1 MSIDGQLASV
11 PRRPVPPTVVGAV
24 ASMVAALVVLAPWL
38 APGSLLVRDLVAVA
52 MQPGWGTHLLRG
64 GVRLARDVPGEVLA
78 AGVGQVVGGDWV
90 ARVGLLVA
98 MGAVGAAVG
107 RLLRDR
113 SSTAVVVAAVSAV
126 VNPWTWAHLRQ
137 GQWLVVVA
145 YAALG
150 FVARA
155 VADDDVLG
163 TIRAVTVAALSG
175 FIAVVV
181 VWPTLIV
188 TGLCTRRWRTLAVGS
203 TTAFVTA
210 LPWALLPGPRQ
221 VDPDGFA
228 AFAANADTPFGVWT
242 SLLSGGGY
250 FNALVASPWR
260 RLVPIAVLATLVAGV
275 GLVRIAR
282 HAWNAPASDGAARAA
297 GGLIVTGLVG
307 WVVAGWG
314 ATSLGSAVLAELG
327 TWWPGVAI
335 LRDPHRLLA
344 PLVLASAIGLGL
356 VAEDVASRLSDA
368 GMTRPRVAAGVATV
382 AIALIVVALPDPVVG
397 PRLPGPSTL
406 PTSWVEAAALVDA
419 AGDPGGVLV
428 VPYAQVQQY
437 AFTQGRPVAVPWRR
451 MVDRPVLVGSEL
463 VVGDQVIDDVVGDD
477 KWAELAGA
485 PPATWTATA
494 MAAAGVGWIVVTEP
508 AAAAQVRDDVGLEV
522 AISDDDLVLV
532 RVDAPISPTPLAPPV
547 GRWVLWLDAM
557 VLAGAMALLAPLR
570 RRDSGRV
577 VRYDASGLDPLATT
591 SAPARGR
598 RPKGTT

>member
-1 MSIDGQLASV
+1 MSIDGQVASV
-11 PRRPVPPTVVGAV
+11 RRRRVSPTVVGAA
-24 ASMVAALVVLAPWL
+24 ASLVAALVVLAPWL

-78 AGVGQVVGGDWV
+78 AGIGQVVGGDWV
-90 ARVGLLVA
+90 VRVGLLVA

-145 YAALG
+145 YAAVG
-150 FVARA
+150 YVALA

-163 TIRAVTVAALSG
+163 TIRAVTAAALSG
-175 FIAVVV
+175 VVAVVV

-188 TGLCTRRWRTLAVGS
+188 TGLCTRRWRALAVGS

-221 VDPDGFA
+221 VDRDGFA

-242 SLLSGGGY
+242 SLLTGGGY

-260 RLVPIAVLATLVAGV
+260 RLAPIAVLATLLAGV
-275 GLVRIAR
+275 GLVRVAR
-282 HAWNAPASDGAARAA
+282 HARSAPANDGAARAA

-307 WVVAGWG
+307 VVVAGLGASSWG
-314 ATSLGSAVLAELG
+314 STALAELG

-335 LRDPHRLLA
+335 LRDTHRLLA

-356 VAEDVASRLSDA
+356 VAEDVASRLSGA
-368 GMTRPRVAAGVATV
+368 GMTRPRIAAGVAAV
-382 AIALIVVALPDPVVG
+382 AICLVVVALPDPVVG

-406 PTSWVEAAALVDA
+406 PASWVEAAALVDA

-428 VPYAQVQQY
+428 VPHAQVQQY

-451 MVDRPVLVGSEL
+451 MVDRRVLVGSEL
-463 VVGDQVIDDVVGDD
+463 VVGDQVIDDGVDD
-477 KWAELAGA
+477 TWAELAGQ

-494 MAAAGVGWIVVTEP
+494 MAAAGVSWIVVTEP

-522 AISDDDLVLV
+522 VVSDDDLMLV
-532 RVDAPISPTPLAPPV
+532 RVDAPIDPAPLAPPV
-547 GRWVLWLDAM
+547 GGWILWLDAM
-557 VLAGAMALLAPLR
+557 VLVVAMALLAPLR
-570 RRDSGRV
+570 RRDTGSVARYHT
-577 VRYDASGLDPLATT
+577 VRQDPLATPN
-591 SAPARGR
+591 APARGR